1 MPTGNQ
7 MIDSTL
13 PDFFDGRT
21 EECEPEYD
29 EYEPEEE
36 LRDNE

>member
-13 PDFFDGRT
+13 PDWFDDRT
-21 EECEPEYD
+21 GEKEPEYD
-29 EYEPEEE
+29 DYEPEQE
-36 LRDNE
+36 LIDNE

>member
-1 MPTGNQ
+1 MTTGNQ

-13 PDFFDGRT
+13 PDFFEGRT
-21 EECEPEYD
+21 EEELDFD

-36 LRDNE
+36 IKDNE

>member
-1 MPTGNQ
+1 MLTGNQ

-13 PDFFDGRT
+13 PDFFEGRT
-21 EECEPEYD
+21 EEEPESD

-36 LRDNE
+36 LIDNN

>member
-1 MPTGNQ
+1 MLTGNQ

-13 PDFFDGRT
+13 PDFFEGRT
-21 EECEPEYD
+21 DEEEPEYY

-36 LRDNE
+36 IKDNE